1 MGMIK
6 FNDHRHVYSRNYN
19 KAHYDPM
26 KKKVYYLKKKLGNAV
41 DETEYAELTDNRERY
56 MYLVKK
62 QTELKCSL
70 L

>member
-1 MGMIK
+1 MALIQ
-6 FNDHRHVYSRNYN
+6 FNDAKHEYTRNYN
-19 KAHYDPM
+19 KQHYDPM
-26 KKKVYYLKKKLGNAV
+26 KKKVYYLKKKLGNVVV
-41 DETEYAELTDNRERY
+41 DSEYDLLMNNRERY

>member
-19 KAHYDPM
+19 KQHYDPM

>member
-26 KKKVYYLKKKLGNAV
+26 KKKVYYLKKKLGNLV
-41 DETEYAELTDNRERY
+41 IESEYGELTDDRERY
-56 MYLVKK
+56 MYLIKK
-62 QTELKCSL
+62 ETELKCSL

>member
-1 MGMIK
+1 MALIQ
-6 FNDHRHVYSRNYN
+6 FNDAKHVYTRNYN
-19 KAHYDPM
+19 KQHYDPM
-26 KKKVYYLKKKLGNAV
+26 KKKVYYLKKKLGAV
-41 DETEYAELTDNRERY
+41 VVDSEYNELTNDRERY